1 MCTLTFIPKSNTDFI
16 LTSNRD
22 EAPDR
27 NTFPPKTYEEEG
39 VRILYPKDAVA
50 GGTWIGCS
58 EKKRVISIMNG
69 GFVAHKRKAS
79 YRKSRGLVVKDLLTT
94 ENVVDKVQG
103 YNFEGI
109 EPFTIVIIDWN
120 EELRLF
126 QLVWDEEKVHFSQEE
141 NKPVIWSSSPLYPS
155 ELKSKR
161 EKWFTDFL
169 EETPNPTSADLIFF
183 HKNAGDGNAESDL
196 IIDRGYVK
204 TKSITQVI
212 KNAETVQML
221 YEDLES
227 TEAYSSLL
235 DF

>member
-79 YRKSRGLVVKDLLTT
+79 YRKSRGLVVKDLLFA
-94 ENVVDKVQG
+94 ENVVDEIHR

-109 EPFTIVIIDWN
+109 EPFTIIIVDWN
-120 EELRLF
+120 ENLRLF
-126 QLVWDEEKVHFSQEE
+126 QLVWDEEQVHFSQEE
-141 NKPVIWSSSPLYPS
+141 NKPRIWSSSPLYPS
-155 ELKSKR
+155 MLKLKR
-161 EKWFTDFL
+161 EKWFSDFL
-169 EETPNPTSADLIFF
+169 EKTPNLTSTELLFF
-183 HKNAGDGNAESDL
+183 HKNAGDGNSEGDL

-204 TKSITQVI
+204 TKSITQII
-212 KNAETVQML
+212 KNVNNVQML

-227 TEAYSSLL
+227 AEVYSSLL
-235 DF
+235 EF